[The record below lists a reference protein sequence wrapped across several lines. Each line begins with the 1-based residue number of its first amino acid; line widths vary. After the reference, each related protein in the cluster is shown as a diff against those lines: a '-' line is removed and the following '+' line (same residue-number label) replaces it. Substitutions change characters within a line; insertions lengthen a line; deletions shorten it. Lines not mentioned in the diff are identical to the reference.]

1 MKITI
6 LGSGS
11 AYGCPNCFN
20 DWGNI
25 KDTNNPKNQ
34 RTRACTFV
42 EIDGQSFLIDLTP
55 DFREQINKNNIKNL
69 DAVLLTHGHYD
80 HIAAVSELWR
90 AAHILQKKL
99 NIFCSEETFAEV
111 KTCFPYFFKSN
122 HESGSDQIIWNVL
135 QENQEF
141 EFAGIKWQTFQNK
154 HGHMST
160 TAYRHKNLAVVMDL
174 EELSDTNKTRLHNL
188 DLLIIEC
195 NNGQD
200 DKARNG
206 HNNLRNI
213 LNWTAELKPKKT
225 LLTHL
230 STRVDYNEVSQTLP
244 PEIELAYD
252 GMIIE
257 I

>member
-25 KDTNNPKNQ
+25 KNITNPKNH

-42 EIDGQSFLIDLTP
+42 EIEENKFLIDLTP
-55 DFREQINKNNIKNL
+55 DFREQINKNNISDL
-69 DAVLLTHGHYD
+69 DAIFLTHGHYD

-90 AAHILQKKL
+90 AAHILKKQL
-99 NIFCSEETFAEV
+99 HVFCSQETFAEV
-111 KTCFPYFFKSN
+111 KTCFPYFFKPN
-122 HESGSDQIIWNVL
+122 HESGSDKIIWNVL
-135 QENQEF
+135 QDNQDF

-154 HGHMST
+154 HGHMSS
-160 TAYRHKNLAVVMDL
+160 TAFRHKNLAIVMDL
-174 EELSDTNKTRLHNL
+174 EDLSDIGKQKLKNL
-188 DLLIIEC
+188 DLLIMEC

-206 HNNLRNI
+206 HNNLSNI
-213 LNWTAELKPKKT
+213 LNWTTELKPKKT

-230 STRVDYNEVSQTLP
+230 STRVDYDELTKILP
-244 PEIELAYD
+244 QDMKLAYD
-252 GMIIE
+252 GMKIE